1 MPETG
6 RGADA
11 EAPRQQIAERAYALW
26 EQEGRPHGCDLD
38 HWLRAEAEIIA
49 AGAKPPNSAASPA
62 SRGKKPEQAAERS
75 QEGHRDGRDA
85 EAA

>member
-6 RGADA
+6 PAADA

-38 HWLRAEAEIIA
+38 HWLRAEAEIMA
-49 AGAKPPNSAASPA
+49 AGAEPPNSAPSPVGGA
-62 SRGKKPEQAAERS
+62 KKPE
-75 QEGHRDGRDA
+75 
-85 EAA
+85 